1 MWCTLLSLEQQ
12 QCPSLSQGLPN
23 GILVVSSGEGED
35 YTVLL
40 IFVYALLSLS
50 GFFLGLSPRKK
61 SAGLSAC
68 LGPVIVNQRQM
79 DKTELATIK

>member
-35 YTVLL
+35 YSVLL
-40 IFVYALLSLS
+40 IFVYALVL
-50 GFFLGLSPRKK
+50 FVGLSPRKK
-61 SAGLSAC
+61 TAGLSAC

-79 DKTELATIK
+79 DKMELATSRGG

>member
-35 YTVLL
+35 YSVLL
-40 IFVYALLSLS
+40 IFVYALVL
-50 GFFLGLSPRKK
+50 FVGLSPRKK
-61 SAGLSAC
+61 SAGLSGC

-79 DKTELATIK
+79 DKTELATSRGG